1 MLRRLAQTSREIAQD
16 SLTCIRSIRNNSIR
30 AAKSEK
36 KIIITIKITMMVMW
50 GGGGGGG
57 GKGENDIIIV
67 QITSIL
73 SLLLTD
79 GMQRTLCPNRNLGV
93 WQIVSNK
100 KFVNDKLVSGKLS
113 KVLLNERLLVHNFQ
127 NNCSTEYH

>member
-36 KIIITIKITMMVMW
+36 KIIITIKITMMVMC
-50 GGGGGGG
+50 GGEG

-73 SLLLTD
+73 LLLLTD
-79 GMQRTLCPNRNLGV
+79 GMQRTLCPSRKLRV

-100 KFVNDKLVSGKLS
+100 KFVSDKLVSGKLS

-127 NNCSTEYH
+127 NSCSTEYH

>member
-1 MLRRLAQTSREIAQD
+1 
-16 SLTCIRSIRNNSIR
+16 
-30 AAKSEK
+30 
-36 KIIITIKITMMVMW
+36 MW
-50 GGGGGGG
+50 GEGGGGGGEG

-73 SLLLTD
+73 LLLLTD
-79 GMQRTLCPNRNLGV
+79 GMQRTLCPSRKLRV

-100 KFVNDKLVSGKLS
+100 KFVSDKLVSGKLS

>member
-1 MLRRLAQTSREIAQD
+1 M
-16 SLTCIRSIRNNSIR
+16 
-30 AAKSEK
+30 
-36 KIIITIKITMMVMW
+36 
-50 GGGGGGG
+50 GGEG

-79 GMQRTLCPNRNLGV
+79 SMQRTLCPSRNLGV

-113 KVLLNERLLVHNFQ
+113 KVLLNERNKYTLWPSHSEAKYSRPRKNTHA
-127 NNCSTEYH
+127 NI

>member
-1 MLRRLAQTSREIAQD
+1 M
-16 SLTCIRSIRNNSIR
+16 
-30 AAKSEK
+30 
-36 KIIITIKITMMVMW
+36 
-50 GGGGGGG
+50 GGGGGGGGRREKEGERGGGEG

-79 GMQRTLCPNRNLGV
+79 GMQRTLCPSRNLGV

-113 KVLLNERLLVHNFQ
+113 KVLLNEHLLVHNFQ
-127 NNCSTEYH
+127 NSCSTEYH